1 MAGAVPEEPA
11 AWIFA
16 SENPRTPVRRDNL
29 RARHMKRRLDTIGLQ
44 WATFQVL
51 RRIHASLGHDAGID
65 PKVAADQRGHGIGV
79 AIDVYTKAALSKRVE
94 AAERLETPCLPLLP
108 AFGPIQWSASSWHQ
122 ANAEITS
129 NTEHLVGKA
138 SDVQDSHHLCLPA
151 ALRSLDQ
158 LGDSAGMAVVRVL
171 GEQRRGNIKVW
182 LARLGALRQRGRW

>member
-1 MAGAVPEEPA
+1 
-11 AWIFA
+11 
-16 SENPRTPVRRDNL
+16 
-29 RARHMKRRLDTIGLQ
+29 MKRRLDTIGLQ

-129 NTEHLVGKA
+129 NTWSEKPPMFKIATISACPQRSGPSISWA
-138 SDVQDSHHLCLPA
+138 TLPA
-151 ALRSLDQ
+151 WPLCVCSASSAAAISRCGW
-158 LGDSAGMAVVRVL
+158 LGWARCDSEGVGNLCVAGNRP
-171 GEQRRGNIKVW
+171 
-182 LARLGALRQRGRW
+182 